1 VPINAWPLLTVTA
14 LARYAAVMFFRL
26 KITQSGEILR
36 LIESYRDDVARP
48 RHRAVVSLGNAPIG
62 RADWK
67 PIAKAVEDR
76 LYGRETLLARDL
88 SQTHVLWVDRIVR
101 QVGSEGRWQPFIA
114 PPAKEEIIDGVRAE
128 AVSHTET
135 AELGPVLLG
144 WEIWKRLGMPELL
157 QMLGFNRSQSQAA
170 AISVINRLADPASEH
185 SLPDWYRRTGLPELM
200 GNRLRGAG
208 DDRFYRVS
216 DLLLSRQGQI
226 EAHLRKR
233 QHSLFNLERT
243 VLLYDLTNTHFEG
256 LCRNN
261 PKARRGAN
269 KQKRNDC
276 AQIVVGM
283 VFDQFGFEMT
293 HKVFEG
299 TLNDG
304 KSLLR
309 MIEELN
315 AVAADGQ
322 AKPLVV
328 MDAGVATRK
337 NLTLLHAHG
346 FGYLVN
352 DSRGQRRRYL
362 DAFRQTKDFRIV
374 EGREGKDPVWV
385 RVMDD
390 PQASDQDGDPGER
403 IVLCKSQPRGEKE
416 QAIVSNAER
425 RFLEAVQKL
434 AARIEHGRLKSR
446 SKIEQA
452 LGRIQARNPRARR
465 FYKINLESNGRKL
478 RLECTR
484 DDALRQ
490 DAEDL
495 FGCYVLRTDE
505 RTLNEH
511 GLWQLYI
518 SLTQA
523 EEGFKALKTD
533 LGLRPN
539 PHQKE
544 ERVDAH
550 VFICVLAYH
559 LLRNILW
566 TLQQKGDHRNWETLK
581 RILRTHCY
589 TTILLPTRS
598 GPTHRIRKAGQPE
611 ECQKAIY
618 RNLGI
623 VWDRLPCNRSVVGA
637 APAQNEDK
645 ARHTTL

>member
-1 VPINAWPLLTVTA
+1 
-14 LARYAAVMFFRL
+14 MFFRL
-26 KITQSGEILR
+26 KTTRSGQVLK
-36 LIESYRDDVARP
+36 LVESYRDDTARP
-48 RHRAVVSLGNAPIG
+48 RHRAVASLGNAPLA

-76 LYGRETLLARDL
+76 LYGREALLARDL
-88 SQTHVLWVDRIVR
+88 SAVQAQWVDRLVR
-101 QVGSEGRWQPFIA
+101 QVGSEGRWKPFA
-114 PPAKEEIIDGVRAE
+114 EPPRTADVIDGVRAE
-128 AVSHTET
+128 AVSHTDT

-157 QMLGFNRSQSQAA
+157 NVLGFNRSQSQAA
-170 AISVINRLADPASEH
+170 AVSVINRLADPASEH

-200 GNRLRGAG
+200 GNQLRGAG

-216 DLLLSRQGQI
+216 DLLLARQSEI
-226 EAHLRKR
+226 ESHLRER
-233 QHSLFNLERT
+233 QSSLFNLGRT

-256 LCRNN
+256 LCKRN
-261 PKARRGAN
+261 PKAKRGAN

-283 VFDQFGFEMT
+283 VFDQFGFELA

-304 KSLLR
+304 KSLLE
-309 MIEELN
+309 MIGALN
-315 AVAADGQ
+315 ATVADGKK
-322 AKPLVV
+322 KPLVV

-337 NLTLLHAHG
+337 NLNLLRQHG

-352 DSRGQRRRYL
+352 DSRGQRKRYL
-362 DAFRQTKDFRIV
+362 DAFREQQGFRIV
-374 EGREGKDPVWV
+374 QGREGKEPVWV
-385 RVMDD
+385 RVLDD
-390 PQASDQDGDPGER
+390 PQGADQGEVATER
-403 IVLCKSQPRGEKE
+403 IVLCKSQPRGNKE
-416 QAIVSNAER
+416 QAIVSNAEHR
-425 RFLEAVQKL
+425 LLDALRKLVLRVEQK
-434 AARIEHGRLKSR
+434 RLRDR

-452 LGRIQARNPRARR
+452 LGRIQARHPRARR
-465 FYKINLESNGRKL
+465 FYEIQLAEGGTGP
-478 RLECTR
+478 RLTWTR
-484 DDALRQ
+484 DDALLQ
-490 DAEDL
+490 EAADL

-511 GLWQLYI
+511 QLWQLYI

-523 EEGFKALKTD
+523 EDGFKALKTD

-544 ERVDAH
+544 ARVEAH

-566 TLQQKGDHRNWETLK
+566 TLEQKEDHRNWETLK
-581 RILRTHCY
+581 RVLRTHCY
-589 TTILLPTRS
+589 TTILLPVRS
-598 GPTHRIRKAGQPE
+598 GQTHRIRKAGQPE

-623 VWDRLPCNRSVVGA
+623 AWDGLPCNRSVIGA
-637 APAQNEDK
+637 APVQNQDH
-645 ARHTTL
+645 ARQTTL

>member
-1 VPINAWPLLTVTA
+1 
-14 LARYAAVMFFRL
+14 MFFRL
-26 KITQSGEILR
+26 KTTGSGQVLK
-36 LIESYRDDVARP
+36 LLESYRDDTARP
-48 RHRAVVSLGNAPIG
+48 RHRSVASLGNAPIA

-67 PIAKAVEDR
+67 PIAKAVEER
-76 LYGRETLLARDL
+76 LYGRETLLARDV
-88 SQTHVLWVDRIVR
+88 SEVHGQWVDRIVR
-101 QVGSEGRWQPFIA
+101 QVGSEGRWQPFVE
-114 PPAKEEIIDGVRAE
+114 PPRTAEVIDGVQAE
-128 AVSHTET
+128 AVSHTDT

-144 WEIWKRLGMPELL
+144 WETWKRLGMPELL
-157 QMLGFNRSQSQAA
+157 NGLGFNRSQGQAA

-200 GNRLRGAG
+200 GNQLRGVG

-216 DLLLSRQGQI
+216 DLLLERQSEI
-226 EAHLRKR
+226 EGHLRER
-233 QHSLFNLERT
+233 QSSLFNLGRT

-256 LCRNN
+256 LCRRN
-261 PKARRGAN
+261 PKAKRGAN

-283 VFDQFGFEMT
+283 VFDQFGFELA

-304 KSLLR
+304 KSLLE
-309 MIEELN
+309 MIGELN
-315 AVAADGQ
+315 AVVADGQ
-322 AKPLVV
+322 EKPLVV

-337 NLTLLHAHG
+337 NLNLLHAHG

-352 DSRGQRRRYL
+352 DSRGQRKRYL
-362 DAFRQTKDFRIV
+362 EAFREQKGFRIV
-374 EGREGKDPVWV
+374 QGREGKEPVWV
-385 RVMDD
+385 RVLEE
-390 PQASDQDGDPGER
+390 PPAADQGDNATER
-403 IVLCKSQPRGEKE
+403 VVLCKSQPRGIKE
-416 QAIVSNAER
+416 QAIVSNAEYR
-425 RFLEAVQKL
+425 LLDALRKL
-434 AARIEHGRLKSR
+434 AARVEHKRLKAR

-452 LGRIQARNPRARR
+452 IGRIQARHPRAKR
-465 FYKINLESNGRKL
+465 FYEITLQAGGAGL
-478 RLECTR
+478 RLTWTR
-484 DDALRQ
+484 DDVLLQQA
-490 DAEDL
+490 ADL

-511 GLWQLYI
+511 QLWQLYI

-566 TLQQKGDHRNWETLK
+566 TLEQKGDHRNWETLK
-581 RILRTHCY
+581 RVLRTHCY

-598 GPTHRIRKAGQPE
+598 GQTHRIRKAGQPE

-618 RNLGI
+618 RTLGI
-623 VWDRLPCNRSVVGA
+623 AWDRLPCNRSVIGA
-637 APAQNEDK
+637 APVQNQDH
-645 ARHTTL
+645 ARQATL

>member
-1 VPINAWPLLTVTA
+1 
-14 LARYAAVMFFRL
+14 
-26 KITQSGEILR
+26 
-36 LIESYRDDVARP
+36 
-48 RHRAVVSLGNAPIG
+48 LGNAPIA

-76 LYGRETLLARDL
+76 LYGRETLWARDL
-88 SQTHVLWVDRIVR
+88 GESQAAWVDRIVR
-101 QVGSEGRWQPFIA
+101 QVGSEGRWLPFAQPLHTA
-114 PPAKEEIIDGVRAE
+114 AVIDGVCGE
-128 AVSHTET
+128 AVSHTDT

-144 WEIWKRLGMPELL
+144 WEIWKRLGLPELL
-157 QMLGFNRSQSQAA
+157 QVLGFNRSQSQAA

-200 GNRLRGAG
+200 GNALRGAG

-216 DLLLSRQGQI
+216 DLLLEHQSAI
-226 EAHLRKR
+226 ESHLRER
-233 QHSLFNLERT
+233 QSSLFNLERT

-256 LCRNN
+256 LCRRN
-261 PKARRGAN
+261 PKAKRGAN

-283 VFDQFGFEMT
+283 VFDQFGFELA
-293 HKVFEG
+293 HQVFEG
-299 TLNDG
+299 TRNDG
-304 KSLLR
+304 KSLLD
-309 MIEELN
+309 MIGSLN
-315 AVAADGQ
+315 AAVADGQ
-322 AKPLVV
+322 AKPLIV

-337 NLTLLHAHG
+337 NLDLLHTHG

-352 DSRGQRRRYL
+352 DSRGQRQRYL
-362 DAFRQTKDFRIV
+362 EAFREQKGFHTV
-374 EGREGKDPVWV
+374 QGREGKAPVWV

-390 PQASDQDGDPGER
+390 PRAAAQRGAPTER
-403 IVLCKSQPRGEKE
+403 IVLCKSQPRGNKE

-425 RFLEAVQKL
+425 RLLDALQKL
-434 AARIEHGRLKSR
+434 AARVEHKRLKDR
-446 SKIEQA
+446 AKIEQA
-452 LGRIQARNPRARR
+452 LGRIQARHPKARR
-465 FYKINLESNGRKL
+465 FYTISVQDGGSGL
-478 RLECTR
+478 RLTWTR
-484 DDALRQ
+484 DADSYQA
-490 DAEDL
+490 AADL

-511 GLWQLYI
+511 QLWQLYI

-523 EEGFKALKTD
+523 EAGFKALKSD

-544 ERVDAH
+544 DRVDAH

-566 TLQQKGDHRNWETLK
+566 TLEQKADHRNWESLK
-581 RILRTHCY
+581 RVLRTHCY

-598 GPTHRIRKAGQPE
+598 GQTHRIRKAGQPE

-618 RNLGI
+618 RNLRI
-623 VWDRLPCNRSVVGA
+623 KWDGLPCHRSVIGA
-637 APAQNEDK
+637 APAQTEEH
-645 ARHTTL
+645 ARPATL